1 MSGGVD
7 GGRKGDGI
15 GIVRRKEGVRP
26 VRMLGQVA
34 VKIGL
39 RLTYSKP
46 KFVYVVIRKAV
57 RRGGLFV
64 DGSGTIIGRSL
75 GHKRSVR
82 TFAAPYNGAAAN
94 INPLAMEMDRTSIIG
109 IVLIMVL
116 FVTWQWVVAP
126 SPAEIAEQQRYQDSL
141 AALTEAELLQ
151 DQELAPAA
159 PVDPASLSDSAR
171 QAQYGGRFGAFAPA
185 AAGTAEDVVLEND
198 LVKLTF
204 NTKGG
209 TIRQAELKQY
219 AKVVEQDDDTEVK
232 LPLLLLEDEKNKF
245 EYIIPV
251 NGVAGEGIRTSDL
264 YFTPTLEGNTLS
276 LRAPVSGGG
285 YLEQRYSLQDDGY
298 LIDYDVRFEGLNT
311 VMANT
316 DGRVKLHWENY
327 LDKIEKNSQYE
338 ASYSTLYYKPVD
350 DDTDYCSCTSDDT
363 EELDDQALKWVAG
376 SQQFFTSALIADDR
390 FSSAV
395 LTTVADEDR
404 LADDDELKALIADLT
419 LPVGTSSSETF
430 GMSFYVGPNE
440 FERLRAIGYDLSDVV
455 SFGSSIFGSINRWII
470 RPLFNFLSSFIGNM
484 GIAIL
489 VLTLL
494 VKMLVYPLTYKM
506 LVSNTKMQV
515 LKPEIEKI
523 KAKHKDDAQ
532 GAQMETMKLYQEYG
546 ASPLGGCLPMVLQ
559 MPIWFALYRFFP
571 ASITFRQENFLWAND
586 LSTYDSILRLPEWI
600 PFMQGHLSLFAVLW
614 AITTVIYAYYNS
626 RHMDYS
632 AQPMMKYF
640 QYIMPLMFLGF
651 FNSFAAGLTCYLF
664 FSNVFNIAQTVIT
677 KNVIIDQ
684 DKLRKQLDANKAKP
698 KKKGG
703 FSARLQEALK
713 EQQRQQAAA
722 AAGKK
727 K

>member
-1 MSGGVD
+1 
-7 GGRKGDGI
+7 
-15 GIVRRKEGVRP
+15 
-26 VRMLGQVA
+26 
-34 VKIGL
+34 
-39 RLTYSKP
+39 
-46 KFVYVVIRKAV
+46 
-57 RRGGLFV
+57 
-64 DGSGTIIGRSL
+64 
-75 GHKRSVR
+75 
-82 TFAAPYNGAAAN
+82 
-94 INPLAMEMDRTSIIG
+94 MDRTSIIG
-109 IVLIMVL
+109 IVLIMLL
-116 FVTWQWVVAP
+116 FLTWQWVVAP
-126 SPAEIAEQQRYQDSL
+126 SASEIEQQQRYQDSI
-141 AALTEAELLQ
+141 AALTEAELRAA
-151 DQELAPAA
+151 DELAPLDIEETGVE
-159 PVDPASLSDSAR
+159 PVALSDSAR
-171 QAQYGGRFGAFAPA
+171 LAQYGGRFGAFAPS

-198 LVKLTF
+198 LLKLTIS
-204 NTKGG
+204 TKGG

-219 AKVVEQDDDTEVK
+219 AKVVEQADDSEIS

-251 NGVAGEGIRTSDL
+251 SGVSGDGVRTSDL
-264 YFTPTLEGNTLS
+264 YFQPTLEGNTLR
-276 LRAPVSGGG
+276 LRASIDGGG
-285 YLEQRYSLQDDGY
+285 YFEQRYTLEDEGY
-298 LIDYDVRFEGLNT
+298 LIDYDIQFEGLNQ

-316 DGRVKLHWENY
+316 NGTVQLHWENY
-327 LDKIEKNSQYE
+327 LDKIEKNAQYE

-363 EELDDQALKWVAG
+363 EELDEQPLKWVAG

-390 FSSAV
+390 FTSAV

-404 LADDDELKALIADLT
+404 LQDDELKALISDIQ
-419 LPVGTSSSETF
+419 LPIGTSGSETF

-470 RPLFNFLSSFIGNM
+470 RPLFNFLSGFIGNM

-523 KAKHKDDAQ
+523 KAKHKDDAS

-614 AITTVIYAYYNS
+614 AVTTVIYAYYNS

-677 KNVIIDQ
+677 KNIIIDQ
-684 DKLRKQLDANKAKP
+684 EKLRVKLEANKAKP

-713 EQQRQQAAA
+713 EQQRAAA
-722 AAGKK
+722 ASKK

>member
-1 MSGGVD
+1 
-7 GGRKGDGI
+7 
-15 GIVRRKEGVRP
+15 
-26 VRMLGQVA
+26 
-34 VKIGL
+34 
-39 RLTYSKP
+39 
-46 KFVYVVIRKAV
+46 
-57 RRGGLFV
+57 
-64 DGSGTIIGRSL
+64 
-75 GHKRSVR
+75 
-82 TFAAPYNGAAAN
+82 
-94 INPLAMEMDRTSIIG
+94 MDRTSIIG
-109 IVLIMVL
+109 IVLIMLL
-116 FVTWQWVVAP
+116 FLTWQWVVAP
-126 SPAEIAEQQRYQDSL
+126 SAADIEQQQRYQDSL
-141 AALTEAELLQ
+141 AALTETELREGEELQ
-151 DQELAPAA
+151 PAVQTDVTA
-159 PVDPASLSDSAR
+159 ATLSDSAR
-171 QAQYGGRFGAFAPA
+171 LAKYGSRFGAFAA
-185 AAGTAEDVVLEND
+185 SAAGTAEDVVLEND
-198 LVKLTF
+198 LMKLTF

-219 AKVVEQDDDTEVK
+219 AKVVEQDDDTEVR

-251 NGVAGEGIRTSDL
+251 NGVAGEGVRTSDL
-264 YFTPTLEGNTLS
+264 YFQPTLEGNTLR
-276 LRAPVSGGG
+276 LRAPVDGGG
-285 YLEQRYSLQDDGY
+285 YFEQRYTLADGEY
-298 LIDYDVRFEGLNT
+298 LIDYDIQFEGLSNVIAATNGT
-311 VMANT
+311 VQ
-316 DGRVKLHWENY
+316 LHWENH
-327 LDKIEKNSQYE
+327 LDKIEKNAQYE

-363 EELDDQALKWVAG
+363 ENLNDQALKWVAG

-390 FSSAV
+390 FASAV
-395 LTTVADEDR
+395 LTTVADRDR
-404 LADDDELKALIADLT
+404 LQEDELKT
-419 LPVGTSSSETF
+419 LVSDIQIPVGASGSETV

-470 RPLFNFLSSFIGNM
+470 RPLFNFLSGFIGNM

-532 GAQMETMKLYQEYG
+532 AAQMETMKMYQEYG

-571 ASITFRQENFLWAND
+571 ASIQFRQENFLWAND

-614 AITTVIYAYYNS
+614 AVTTVIYAYYNS

-640 QYIMPLMFLGF
+640 QYIMPLAFLGF

-684 DKLRKQLDANKAKP
+684 EKLLAKLNANKAKP

-703 FSARLQEALK
+703 FSARLQEALA
-713 EQQRQQAAA
+713 EQQRQAAA
-722 AAGKK
+722 AKK

>member
-1 MSGGVD
+1 
-7 GGRKGDGI
+7 
-15 GIVRRKEGVRP
+15 
-26 VRMLGQVA
+26 
-34 VKIGL
+34 
-39 RLTYSKP
+39 
-46 KFVYVVIRKAV
+46 
-57 RRGGLFV
+57 
-64 DGSGTIIGRSL
+64 
-75 GHKRSVR
+75 
-82 TFAAPYNGAAAN
+82 
-94 INPLAMEMDRTSIIG
+94 MEMDRTSIIG
-109 IVLIMVL
+109 IVLIMLL
-116 FVTWQWVVAP
+116 FLTWQYVAAP
-126 SPAEIAEQQRYQDSL
+126 SAAEIELEQRYQDSV
-141 AALTEAELLQ
+141 AALTDNELRENT
-151 DQELAPAA
+151 ELTPAA
-159 PVDPASLSDSAR
+159 EAVDATVLSDSAR
-171 QAQYGGRFGAFAPA
+171 TARFGSRFGAFAA
-185 AAGTAEDVVLEND
+185 SAAGTAEDVVLEND
-198 LVKLTF
+198 LIKLTF

-209 TIRQAELKQY
+209 AIRQAELKQY
-219 AKVVEQDDDTEVK
+219 AKVVEQDDDTEVR

-251 NGVAGEGIRTSDL
+251 NGVAGEGVRTSEL
-264 YFTPTLEGNTLS
+264 YFTPELSANTLI
-276 LRAPVSGGG
+276 LRAAVDGGG
-285 YLEQRYSLQDDGY
+285 YFEQRYVLQDDTY
-298 LIDYDVRFEGLNT
+298 LIDYDIRFEGLNAA
-311 VMANT
+311 MANT
-316 DGRVKLHWENY
+316 TGTVALHWENY

-338 ASYSTLYYKPVD
+338 SSYSTLYYKPID
-350 DDTDYCSCTSDDT
+350 EGTDYCSCTSDDT
-363 EELDDQALKWVAG
+363 EKLDDEPLKWVAG

-390 FSSAV
+390 FSSAT
-395 LTTVADEDR
+395 LTTVADVDR
-404 LADDDELKALIADLT
+404 LPADELKLLVSDIN
-419 LPVGTSSSETF
+419 LPIGTSASETF

-470 RPLFNFLSSFIGNM
+470 RPLFNFLSGFIGNM

-515 LKPEIEKI
+515 LKPEIEKL
-523 KAKHKDDAQ
+523 KAKHKDDSQAAQ
-532 GAQMETMKLYQEYG
+532 VETMKLYQEYG

-571 ASITFRQENFLWAND
+571 ASISFRQENFLWAND
-586 LSTYDSILRLPEWI
+586 LSTYDSIMRLPEWI

-614 AITTVIYAYYNS
+614 AVTTVIYAYYNS

-677 KNVIIDQ
+677 KNFIIDQ
-684 DKLRKQLDANKAKP
+684 DKLRAKLDANKAKP

-703 FSARLQEALK
+703 FSERLQNALK
-713 EQQRQQAAA
+713 EQQRAQAKQ
-722 AAGKK
+722 GKK